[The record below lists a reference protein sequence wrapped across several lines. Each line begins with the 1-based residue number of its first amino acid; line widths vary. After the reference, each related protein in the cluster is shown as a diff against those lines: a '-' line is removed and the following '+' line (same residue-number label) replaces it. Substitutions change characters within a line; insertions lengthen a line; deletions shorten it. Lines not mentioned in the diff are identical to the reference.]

1 MQSLDHPN
9 VLKQYE
15 CFEDEFNYYIVME
28 YCSGGELLNYILSAE
43 MMNENII
50 ANIMKQLLSAVAYC
64 HERGIVHRD
73 LKTENLL
80 IKDAKDIN
88 NIQIKIID
96 FGISCKI

>member
-88 NIQIKIID
+88 NI
-96 FGISCKI
+96 